1 MQTMNAIQI
10 DQNGGPEV
18 LQLRDLPQPEPG
30 AGEVLV
36 RVGAVGVNF
45 IDIYRREGVYKVS
58 LPHVPGTEA
67 AGTVAAVGAGVTGFS
82 EGDRVAGTAFAGAY
96 AEFALSPADKLVAV
110 PEGVSGETA
119 AAAMLQGMTAHYLA
133 HSTYPL
139 KAGDTCLVHAAA
151 GGVGL
156 LLVQMAKRLGARTIG
171 TVSTEEKER
180 LARGA
185 GADEVIRYTET
196 DFLEAVQELTGG
208 AGLEVVYDSVGK
220 TTFDKGLD
228 CLKPRGL
235 MALYGQ
241 ASGAVP
247 PLELQTLNAKG
258 GLFVTRPSLF
268 HYTLTREELEWRA
281 GDVLGWA
288 ASGEVKVRVDSQLPL
303 AEAAEAHRRLAA
315 RETAGKVLLKP
326 SGG

>member
-1 MQTMNAIQI
+1 MNATELE
-10 DQNGGPEV
+10 QNGGPEV
-18 LQLRDLPQPEPG
+18 LLYKDLPQPEPG

-36 RVGAVGVNF
+36 RLEAAGVNF
-45 IDIYRREGVYKVS
+45 IDIYRREGIYKVP

-67 AGTVAAVGAGVTGFS
+67 AGTVAAVGAGVTGFKG
-82 EGDRVAGTAFAGAY
+82 GDRVAGTAFAGAY
-96 AEFALSPADKLVAV
+96 AEFSVSPADKLVRV
-110 PEGVSGETA
+110 PEGVPGETA

-156 LLVQMAKRLGARTIG
+156 LLVQMAKRLGARVIG

-180 LARGA
+180 LAREA

-196 DFLEAVQELTGG
+196 DFLEAVKELTDG

-228 CLKPRGL
+228 CLKPRGM
-235 MALYGQ
+235 MALFGQ

-258 GLFVTRPSLF
+258 GLFVTRPSLA

-288 ASGEVKVRVDSQLPL
+288 ASGELKVRIDSQLPL
-303 AEAAEAHRRLAA
+303 AEAGEAHRRLAA
-315 RETAGKVLLKP
+315 RETSGKVLLLP
-326 SGG
+326 PTN

>member
-1 MQTMNAIQI
+1 MNAIQI

-18 LQLRDLPQPEPG
+18 LQPKNLPQPEPG

-36 RVGAVGVNF
+36 RLEAVGVNF
-45 IDIYRREGVYKVS
+45 IDIYRREGVYKVP

-82 EGDRVAGTAFAGAY
+82 KGDRVAGTAFAGAY
-96 AEFALSPADKLVAV
+96 AEFSMSPSDKLVRV
-110 PEGVSGETA
+110 PEGVPGETA

-139 KAGDTCLVHAAA
+139 EAGDTCLVHAAA

-156 LLVQMAKRLGARTIG
+156 LLVQMAKRLGARVIG

-180 LARGA
+180 LARAA

-196 DFLEAVQELTGG
+196 DFLEAVRDLTDGK
-208 AGLEVVYDSVGK
+208 GLEVVYDSVGK

-228 CLKPRGL
+228 CLKPRGM
-235 MALYGQ
+235 MALFGQ

-247 PLELQTLNAKG
+247 PFDLQTLNAKG
-258 GLFVTRPSLF
+258 GLFVTRPSLA

-288 ASGEVKVRVDSQLPL
+288 AAGELEVRVDSQLPL

-315 RETAGKVLLKP
+315 RETSGKVLLTP
-326 SGG
+326 